1 MSDMQKKQ
9 NFLQGTALLAMATA
23 IVKVIGALYKIP
35 LNAIIGEQGFGYFNT
50 AYDIYNVLLMI
61 STAGLP
67 VAMSR
72 MISQAS
78 SLDHYNQVR
87 RIYHTARGI
96 FLALGIAGSL
106 LMTVFCRQLAAFQNQ
121 PDAWAAIG
129 CLGPCVLLIC
139 VMSTYRGFF
148 QGQGNMLPTSVSQVL

>member
-1 MSDMQKKQ
+1 MSDAQKKQ

-23 IVKVIGALYKIP
+23 IVKVIGAFYKIP
-35 LNAIIGEQGFGYFNT
+35 LNAIIGEKGFGYFNT
-50 AYDIYNVLLMI
+50 AYEIYNVLLMI

-78 SLDHYNQVR
+78 SLKNYNQVR
-87 RIYHTARGI
+87 RVYTTARSI
-96 FLALGIAGSL
+96 FLALGITGTL
-106 LMTVFCRQLAAFQNQ
+106 LMTLFCRQLAAFQNQ

-129 CLGPCVLLIC
+129 CLGP
-139 VMSTYRGFF
+139 
-148 QGQGNMLPTSVSQVL
+148 